1 MVLVCLTLVAPL
13 ALADGHGGLT
23 LEKRQPDAKMTVT
36 SAKIGEEVSVITA
49 EGDMGEY
56 GGVYVT
62 YNLAYDVTRTAGQV
76 YGQGRGFTQD
86 GFASGKFTGYW
97 QMADGVNTMGS
108 VVQLSDGTQ
117 NLDIITFTSHTKEL
131 VVSAY
136 ILK

>member
-56 GGVYVT
+56 GGVCVT

-97 QMADGVNTMGS
+97 QMADGGWREH
-108 VVQLSDGTQ
+108 DGECGAT
-117 NLDIITFTSHTKEL
+117 LRRHAESGHHYFY
-131 VVSAY
+131 VAY
-136 ILK
+136 QRVGG